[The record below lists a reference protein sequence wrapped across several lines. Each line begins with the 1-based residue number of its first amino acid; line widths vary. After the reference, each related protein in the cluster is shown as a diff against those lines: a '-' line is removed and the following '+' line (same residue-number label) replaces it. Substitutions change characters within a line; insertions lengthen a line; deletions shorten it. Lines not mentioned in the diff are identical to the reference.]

1 MPDPVLAEPS
11 GHNSAS
17 RELLGMTVK
26 SVETQGEQSATGLA
40 SIEGA
45 LILAVAPNSAAARA
59 GLMQGDVILR
69 ILDDQ
74 YGQSDS
80 ISTAA
85 DLVAAYQ
92 GRRWRGEIEFQIWR
106 NQTRFAVKVMLR

>member
-1 MPDPVLAEPS
+1 
-11 GHNSAS
+11 
-17 RELLGMTVK
+17 MTVK

-40 SIEGA
+40 SMEGA
-45 LILAVAPNSAAARA
+45 LVLAVSPNSAADRA

-74 YGQSDS
+74 FGQSDS

-92 GRRWRGEIEFQIWR
+92 GRRWRGEIEFEIWR
-106 NQTRFAVKVMLR
+106 NQMRSAVKLIFR